1 MMSAH
6 HQTSGLGFLWRMTT
20 TAKVTIACVVA
31 ALLWGVQPSQARQTP
46 GSPADAGAA
55 ALHKGNTGA
64 AVAEFTTALK
74 DNSLTNDRRAA
85 LLNDRA
91 VAYMRLGQSKRAIED
106 FNAAVQLLPEYAA
119 IYNNRGN
126 LLLSLGLLK
135 EARKDFDRAL
145 VLAPGYAAA
154 YNNRAGVLSRQ
165 GEWSKSVGDY
175 TRAVKLAPSN
185 PAPFSGR
192 GRSYLNL
199 GRPHAAMRDFTRA
212 ITANARF
219 AVGYRDRA
227 EALMQLED
235 YVGAIEDLSRAIA
248 FDVNNPAIYLIRGK
262 AYLATQ
268 NVTAAL
274 TDFTRAVELNPN
286 LGEAYEVRGLAH
298 AMAGANEAAF
308 QDLNQALQL
317 NPRSS
322 VAYAYRAYAYKLTG
336 QAEIGRRDIDNAR
349 ALDGEQP
356 EVYWAKAEIEEAAG
370 NADQAIADLRKAL
383 RLKPGMRAA
392 IVALERFG
400 LGVEAERPVG
410 RKGKDGWQ
418 VYVQNSRFFA
428 RNAFYPRLKVP
439 LERWSSA
446 NPKVLS
452 WQVRDEPFKGIGVLR
467 YESGVVKQGGKAI
480 RIVHAVIVDL
490 FYNRVVAIELDTR
503 GKERSTWTW
512 GNGKL
517 TVANLDGAT
526 DVFDLRKGRARATAA
541 GAGRQN
547 YGGRPGEAWSP
558 WAEGRLPK
566 PKPRTVRKR
575 KKPKSL
581 FDLLFN

>member
-1 MMSAH
+1 MRR
-6 HQTSGLGFLWRMTT
+6 QRQKLRFGGLVPMAFTVS
-20 TAKVTIACVVA
+20 VTVGLCLSSYA
-31 ALLWGVQPSQARQTP
+31 ADARETP
-46 GSPADAGAA
+46 GSPADAGAV
-55 ALHKGNTGA
+55 ALHKGDTAAAAQQFSVALQDNT
-64 AVAEFTTALK
+64 
-74 DNSLTNDRRAA
+74 LTNDRRAA
-85 LLNDRA
+85 LLNDRG

-106 FNAAVQLLPEYAA
+106 FNAAVKLLPEYAA

-165 GEWSKSVGDY
+165 GEWSKSVRDY
-175 TRAVKLAPSN
+175 THAVKLAPNN
-185 PAPFSGR
+185 PAPLSGR

-235 YVGAIEDLSRAIA
+235 YDGAIEDLSRAIA
-248 FDVNNPAIYLIRGK
+248 FDVNNPAIYLIRGR
-262 AYLATQ
+262 AYLATD
-268 NVTAAL
+268 NVAAAL
-274 TDFTRAVELNPN
+274 TDFTRAVDLNPR
-286 LGEAYEVRGLAH
+286 LAEGYEVRGLAH

-322 VAYAYRAYAYKLTG
+322 VAFAYRAYAYKLNG
-336 QAEIGRRDIDNAR
+336 QAEIGRRDIENAR
-349 ALDGEQP
+349 ALDGERA
-356 EVYWAKAEIEEAAG
+356 EVYWAKAEIEEAMG
-370 NADQAIADLRKAL
+370 NVDQAIADLRKAL
-383 RLKPGMRAA
+383 RVQPGMRAA
-392 IVALERFG
+392 ITALERFG

-410 RKGKDGWQ
+410 RKGRDGWQ
-418 VYVQNSRFFA
+418 VYVQNNRFFA
-428 RNAFYPRLKVP
+428 SNDFYPRLRVP
-439 LERWSSA
+439 LERWSSG

-452 WQVRDEPFKGIGVLR
+452 WQVRDEPFRGIGVLR
-467 YESGVVKQGGKAI
+467 YQSGVVKQGDKTI
-480 RIVHAVIVDL
+480 SIVHAAIVDL
-490 FYNRVVAIELDTR
+490 FYNRVVAIELDQR

-526 DVFDLRKGRARATAA
+526 DVFDLRKGRARSVA
-541 GAGRQN
+541 GYGDGRSYRGPN
-547 YGGRPGEAWSP
+547 GEAWSP
-558 WAEGRLPK
+558 WAEDGLP
-566 PKPRTVRKR
+566 PPRRKVRKR
-575 KKPKSL
+575 RKPKTL

>member
-1 MMSAH
+1 
-6 HQTSGLGFLWRMTT
+6 MT
-20 TAKVTIACVVA
+20 
-31 ALLWGVQPSQARQTP
+31 WGAQPTQARQTP

-55 ALHKGNTGA
+55 ALHKGDTGA
-64 AVAEFTTALK
+64 AVTQFSTALK
-74 DNSLTNDRRAA
+74 DNSLTTDRRAA
-85 LLNDRA
+85 LLNDRG

-154 YNNRAGVLSRQ
+154 YNNRAGLLARQ
-165 GEWSKSVGDY
+165 GEWTKSVGDY
-175 TRAVKLAPSN
+175 THAVKLAPNN
-185 PAPFSGR
+185 PAPLSGR
-192 GRSYLNL
+192 GRSHLSL

-235 YVGAIEDLSRAIA
+235 YDGAIEDLSRAIA

-268 NVTAAL
+268 NVASAL
-274 TDFTRAVELNPN
+274 TDFSRAVELNPN
-286 LGEAYEVRGLAH
+286 LAPAYEVRGLAH
-298 AMAGANEAAF
+298 AMAGTNEAAF
-308 QDLNQALQL
+308 QDLNLALQL

-322 VAYAYRAYAYKLTG
+322 VAFAYRAYAYKLTG
-336 QAEIGRRDIDNAR
+336 QAEIGRRDIENAR
-349 ALDGEQP
+349 ELDGERP
-356 EVYWAKAEIEEAAG
+356 EVYWAKAEIEEALG

-383 RLKPGMRAA
+383 RLKPGMQAA

-410 RKGKDGWQ
+410 RKGTDGWQ
-418 VYVQNSRFFA
+418 VYVQNNRFFA
-428 RNAFYPRLKVP
+428 RNNFYPRLSVP
-439 LERWSSA
+439 LERWTSA

-452 WQVRDEPFKGIGVLR
+452 WQVREEPFKGVGVLR
-467 YESGVVKQGGKAI
+467 YESGVVKQGGKTI
-480 RIVHAVIVDL
+480 RIVHAAIVDL
-490 FYNRVVAIELDTR
+490 YYNRVVAIELDTK
-503 GKERSTWTW
+503 GQERSTWTW

-526 DVFDLRKGRARATAA
+526 DVFDLRKGRARTTAA
-541 GAGRQN
+541 G
-547 YGGRPGEAWSP
+547 GGQRLYRGPNGEVWSP
-558 WAEGRLPK
+558 WAEGGLPK
-566 PKPRTVRKR
+566 PPPRKVRKR